1 MFPCYERCV
10 GIATKTD
17 DALVILVSVKL
28 KPLTLVTSIYNRQLQ
43 SKETNC
49 GLIIPQRKLNMM
61 KYKMTRQA
69 RDTSVLFLLSN

>member
-17 DALVILVSVKL
+17 DALVILVSLKL
-28 KPLTLVTSIYNRQLQ
+28 KPLTLVIYNRQLQ
-43 SKETNC
+43 SKETNR